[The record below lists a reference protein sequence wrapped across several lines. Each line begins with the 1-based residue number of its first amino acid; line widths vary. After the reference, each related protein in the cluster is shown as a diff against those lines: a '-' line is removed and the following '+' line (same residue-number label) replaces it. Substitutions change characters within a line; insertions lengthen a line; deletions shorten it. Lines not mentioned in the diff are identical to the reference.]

1 VEERVRAA
9 ARAARIDTV
18 IERLPDGY
26 DTRLAGTPLSGG
38 EIQRLG
44 LARALGAGRV
54 LVLDDATSSLDTV
67 TEHEVGRALLD
78 AADRRTRLVVTHRAG
93 TAARADLV
101 AWLDHGRVRGYA
113 AHRELWAEPE
123 YRALL
128 AGAG

>member
-1 VEERVRAA
+1 VDERVRAA
-9 ARAARIDTV
+9 ARAARIDAV

-26 DTRLAGTPLSGG
+26 DTGLAGTPLSGG

-78 AADRRTRLVVTHRAG
+78 AADRRTRVVVTHRAG